1 MNASGISK
9 SIYVTAY
16 RWSAKN
22 FGQGGLP
29 KFNSLFGVSF
39 LMILLLT
46 NLLVLTQ
53 LCLNQKWFNMND
65 TTAIVMLLA
74 TTGAL
79 LLNYFIFLN
88 NGRFKRWNIA
98 FEKLSK
104 NNQKAWSV
112 MLMVYAVV
120 SCVFFLFVNTI

>member
-1 MNASGISK
+1 MNTAAIK

-16 RWSAKN
+16 RWNARN

-39 LMILLLT
+39 LLILLLT
-46 NLLVLTQ
+46 NLLMFTQ
-53 LCLNQKWFNMND
+53 ICLHQKWFNINQV
-65 TTAIVMLLA
+65 TAIVMLLA
-74 TTGAL
+74 ASGAL
-79 LLNYFIFLN
+79 LLNYFILLN
-88 NGRFKRWNIA
+88 NGRFKKWNIA

-104 NNQKAWSV
+104 NNQKVWSI
-112 MLMVYAVV
+112 MLMAYAVI

>member
-1 MNASGISK
+1 MK

-39 LMILLLT
+39 LLILFLT
-46 NLLVLTQ
+46 NMMVFVE
-53 LCLNQKWFNMND
+53 LCLNQKWFNINEVS
-65 TTAIVMLLA
+65 ASIILLGA
-74 TTGAL
+74 TGAL
-79 LLNYFIFLN
+79 LLNYFILLN
-88 NGRFKRWNIA
+88 NGRFKKWNIA

-104 NNQKAWSV
+104 NNQKTWSFV
-112 MLMVYAVV
+112 LMAYAVV
-120 SCVFFLFVNTI
+120 SCVFFLFVNGL

>member
-1 MNASGISK
+1 MNSAAMK

-39 LMILLLT
+39 LLILFLT
-46 NLLVLTQ
+46 NMMVFVQ
-53 LCLNQKWFNMND
+53 LCLNQKWFNINEVSA
-65 TTAIVMLLA
+65 TIILLG

-79 LLNYFIFLN
+79 LLNYFILLN
-88 NGRFKRWNIA
+88 NGRFKKWNIA

-104 NNQKAWSV
+104 NNQKAWSFL
-112 MLMVYAVV
+112 LMGYAVV
-120 SCVFFLFVNTI
+120 SCVFFLCVNSI